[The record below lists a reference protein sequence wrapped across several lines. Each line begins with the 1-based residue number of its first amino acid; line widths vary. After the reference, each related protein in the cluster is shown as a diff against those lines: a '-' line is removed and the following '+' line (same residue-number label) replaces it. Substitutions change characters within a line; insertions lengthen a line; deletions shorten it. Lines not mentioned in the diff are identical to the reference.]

1 MCMKIVNL
9 GIICIGLFFIP
20 FFRKGGENMTK
31 SEEKS
36 RKISMVIDRKKVL
49 CYMADNNITKPQLRA
64 SFGISQPTLLKLLAE
79 KPVSVIVVGKV
90 ASAMGVKSAEI
101 IKD

>member
-1 MCMKIVNL
+1 
-9 GIICIGLFFIP
+9 
-20 FFRKGGENMTK
+20 MTK

-36 RKISMVIDRKKVL
+36 KKISMIIDRKKVL

-79 KPVSVIVVGKV
+79 KPVSIIVVGKV
-90 ASAMGVKSAEI
+90 ANAMGVKSADI

>member
-1 MCMKIVNL
+1 MKIVNL

-36 RKISMVIDRKKVL
+36 RKISMVVDRKKVL

-90 ASAMGVKSAEI
+90 ASAMGVKSADI

>member
-1 MCMKIVNL
+1 
-9 GIICIGLFFIP
+9 
-20 FFRKGGENMTK
+20 MTK

-36 RKISMVIDRKKVL
+36 RKISMVVDRKKVL
-49 CYMADNNITKPQLRA
+49 CYMIDNNMSKPQMRNK
-64 SFGISQPTLLKLLAE
+64 FGISQPTLLKVLAE

>member
-1 MCMKIVNL
+1 
-9 GIICIGLFFIP
+9 
-20 FFRKGGENMTK
+20 MTK

-36 RKISMVIDRKKVL
+36 KKISMVIDRKKVL
-49 CYMADNNITKPQLRA
+49 CYMIDNNMSKPQLRA
-64 SFGISQPTLLKLLAE
+64 SFGISQPTLLKVLGE

>member
-1 MCMKIVNL
+1 
-9 GIICIGLFFIP
+9 
-20 FFRKGGENMTK
+20 MTK

-36 RKISMVIDRKKVL
+36 KKITMTIDRKKVL
-49 CYMADNNITKPQLRA
+49 CYMIDNNMSKPQMRNK
-64 SFGISQPTLLKLLAE
+64 FGISQPTLLKVLAE

>member
-1 MCMKIVNL
+1 
-9 GIICIGLFFIP
+9 
-20 FFRKGGENMTK
+20 MTK

-36 RKISMVIDRKKVL
+36 KKISMVVDRKKVL
-49 CYMADNNITKPQLRA
+49 CYMADNNITKLQLRA
-64 SFGISQPTLLKLLAE
+64 SFGISQPTLLKMLAE

>member
-1 MCMKIVNL
+1 
-9 GIICIGLFFIP
+9 
-20 FFRKGGENMTK
+20 MTK

-36 RKISMVIDRKKVL
+36 KKISMVVDRKKVL

-64 SFGISQPTLLKLLAE
+64 SFGISQLTILKELGE
-79 KPVSVIVVGKV
+79 KPVSVIVVGKI
-90 ASAMGVKSAEI
+90 ANAMGVKSAEI

>member
-1 MCMKIVNL
+1 MTGRGEKIT
-9 GIICIGLFFIP
+9 
-20 FFRKGGENMTK
+20 MT
-31 SEEKS
+31 
-36 RKISMVIDRKKVL
+36 IDRKKVL
-49 CYMADNNITKPQLRA
+49 CYMIDNNMSKPQMRNK
-64 SFGISQPTLLKLLAE
+64 FGISQPTLLKVLGE

>member
-1 MCMKIVNL
+1 
-9 GIICIGLFFIP
+9 
-20 FFRKGGENMTK
+20 MTK

-36 RKISMVIDRKKVL
+36 KKISMIVDRKKVL
-49 CYMADNNITKPQLRA
+49 CYMIDNNMSKPQLRA
-64 SFGISQPTLLKLLAE
+64 SFGISQPTLLKMLAE

>member
-1 MCMKIVNL
+1 MTGRGEKIT
-9 GIICIGLFFIP
+9 
-20 FFRKGGENMTK
+20 MT
-31 SEEKS
+31 
-36 RKISMVIDRKKVL
+36 IDRKKVL
-49 CYMADNNITKPQLRA
+49 CYMIDNNMSKPQLRA
-64 SFGISQPTLLKLLAE
+64 SFGISQPTLLKMLAE

>member
-1 MCMKIVNL
+1 
-9 GIICIGLFFIP
+9 
-20 FFRKGGENMTK
+20 
-31 SEEKS
+31 
-36 RKISMVIDRKKVL
+36 
-49 CYMADNNITKPQLRA
+49 MADNNITKPQLRA
-64 SFGISQPTLLKLLAE
+64 SFGISQPTLLKMLAE

>member
-1 MCMKIVNL
+1 
-9 GIICIGLFFIP
+9 
-20 FFRKGGENMTK
+20 MTK

-36 RKISMVIDRKKVL
+36 KKISMIIDRKKVL
-49 CYMADNNITKPQLRA
+49 CYMIDNNMSKPQLRA
-64 SFGISQPTLLKLLAE
+64 SFGISQPTLLKMLAE